1 MQWLGGEPISHSNGM
16 HLAHTLAA
24 LFSVC
29 GQYMATVFRARTN
42 TCTQRMFHKCAF
54 SESWYVV
61 AVSPP
66 LPALKTQ
73 HNKWWAKCKRRRRSQ
88 KRERRTRARSRHS
101 PLHMPECTSLD
112 RTALAANPIGKR
124 FCFTYSCPLHG
135 DPTTHTH
142 TPSSSQGYSNT
153 LVWQAVAYSIASQ
166 NYMQSEAPMSQL
178 SSGRLFLSA
187 NNLLIFAPNTTKQ
200 INEDCRYF
208 VRRMWTSL
216 CHALRSFFS
225 VFLLNNRLLFRWSLL
240 WRRRRLRCDSVSVT
254 QNTRIHIESVW

>member
-88 KRERRTRARSRHS
+88 KRERKTRARSRHS

-112 RTALAANPIGKR
+112 RTALADKPNWQAGLFHVFVSAAWRP
-124 FCFTYSCPLHG
+124 
-135 DPTTHTH
+135 DDTHTH
-142 TPSSSQGYSNT
+142 TLIQPRVFEYIGLTGCRIFNCFAKLHAIWSSDVTIEFWATFS
-153 LVWQAVAYSIASQ
+153 
-166 NYMQSEAPMSQL
+166 L
-178 SSGRLFLSA
+178 S
-187 NNLLIFAPNTTKQ
+187 
-200 INEDCRYF
+200 
-208 VRRMWTSL
+208 
-216 CHALRSFFS
+216 
-225 VFLLNNRLLFRWSLL
+225 
-240 WRRRRLRCDSVSVT
+240 
-254 QNTRIHIESVW
+254 